1 MLQVENCFPPLRATH
16 PRQIGYVNLK
26 GEIVDRSNER
36 TQQEAESNLNKV
48 HKTTFN
54 CGFGFAVMLL
64 AAQCDVCS
72 ERDWKARLD
81 YPMGILG
88 TRLGTQNGGP
98 QNKQIKLK
106 KTKNFTFCNHTL
118 SKLGWIFY

>member
-16 PRQIGYVNLK
+16 PRQIGYGNLK

-64 AAQCDVCS
+64 AAQCDVMFVVS
-72 ERDWKARLD
+72 VTGR
-81 YPMGILG
+81 
-88 TRLGTQNGGP
+88 
-98 QNKQIKLK
+98 
-106 KTKNFTFCNHTL
+106 
-118 SKLGWIFY
+118 LGWIIQWAFWARAWGPRMEAHKTSK

>member
-16 PRQIGYVNLK
+16 PRQIGYDNLK

-88 TRLGTQNGGP
+88 TRLGTYA
-98 QNKQIKLK
+98 LLEAH
-106 KTKNFTFCNHTL
+106 KT
-118 SKLGWIFY
+118 SK

>member
-1 MLQVENCFPPLRATH
+1 
-16 PRQIGYVNLK
+16 
-26 GEIVDRSNER
+26 
-36 TQQEAESNLNKV
+36 
-48 HKTTFN
+48 
-54 CGFGFAVMLL
+54 MLL

-106 KTKNFTFCNHTL
+106 KLKTLHFATIHYQNLDGYFIRTK
-118 SKLGWIFY
+118 